1 MKRTILRMIVSVVL
15 LVGAAGMALAQ
26 NNGICSNASVAGT
39 WGYTE
44 TGSVITPTGVVPYA
58 SVGQFTLD
66 RDGNFVGQR
75 TSSTA
80 GTIQPATIKGTL
92 VVNPDC
98 TGTQTIRF
106 YDPST
111 GDLLSPTEVVKTVV
125 FVDHAREA
133 RMIII
138 SGTSA
143 PVVLTT
149 EAKKLLP

>member
-1 MKRTILRMIVSVVL
+1 MKRNIAHLIVSVVL
-15 LVGAAGMALAQ
+15 LLSAAVTTLAQ
-26 NNGICSNASVAGT
+26 NNGICSNASAAGT

-44 TGSVITPTGVVPYA
+44 TGSVILPTGVIPYA
-58 SVGQFTLD
+58 SVGQFTVD
-66 RDGNFVGQR
+66 RDGSFVGQR

-92 VVNPDC
+92 TVNPDC
-98 TGTQTIRF
+98 TGTQTIKF
-106 YDPST
+106 YDPTT
-111 GDLLSPTEVVKTVV
+111 GILLSPAEVVKTVV

-133 RMIII
+133 RMIIV
-138 SGTSA
+138 SGTPA

>member
-1 MKRTILRMIVSVVL
+1 MRRTILQVIVFVAL
-15 LVGAAGMALAQ
+15 LLSAAAVALAQ
-26 NNGICSNASVAGT
+26 NQGICSNAYAAGT

-44 TGSVITPTGVVPYA
+44 TGSVITPTGVIPYA

-66 RDGNFVGQR
+66 GDGNFVGQR

-92 VVNPDC
+92 IVNPDC
-98 TGTQTIRF
+98 TGTQHIRF
-106 YDPST
+106 YNPST
-111 GDLLSPTEVVKTVV
+111 GELLSPTEVVKKVV

-133 RMIII
+133 RMIIV